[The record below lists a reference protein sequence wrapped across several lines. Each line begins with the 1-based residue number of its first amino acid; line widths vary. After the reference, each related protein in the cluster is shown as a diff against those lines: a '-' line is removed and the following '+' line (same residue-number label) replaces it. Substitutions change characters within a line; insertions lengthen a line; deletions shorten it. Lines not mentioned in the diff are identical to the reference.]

1 MVEQRFSPYS
11 TIIVFIGSR
20 QTSAYKFYRG
30 CPMNSTGIFSLKFL
44 LLSCCFCHSAYAAF
58 PFSEL
63 QYVIIDEYKT
73 LASESIS

>member
-1 MVEQRFSPYS
+1 MFCSQLYR
-11 TIIVFIGSR
+11 FIGSR
-20 QTSAYKFYRG
+20 QTATYTFYRG
-30 CPMNSTGIFSLKFL
+30 CPMDSTGILSLKIL

-63 QYVIIDEYKT
+63 QYVITDEYNT

>member
-1 MVEQRFSPYS
+1 MLRFVPRFAVLSVHDKP
-11 TIIVFIGSR
+11 
-20 QTSAYKFYRG
+20 SAYNSYRG
-30 CPMNSTGIFSLKFL
+30 CPMDSTGILSLKIL

-63 QYVIIDEYKT
+63 QYVIIDEYNT